1 MKTLT
6 WNPKD
11 YSPQE
16 LAKIH
21 FDYNLPQQDYSCRT
35 GINDNYYLE
44 YNITYSNLMDG
55 QLQNWDLVDYARANL
70 FLQRIVQEAN
80 NFNLPLKEFVAALA
94 SGEISCRGLN
104 ETNGYHKFIH
114 YWEGIIR

>member
-11 YSPQE
+11 YPPQE

-21 FDYNLPQQDYSCRT
+21 FDHNLPQQDYSCRA
-35 GINDNYYLE
+35 GIDDNYYLE
-44 YNITYSNLMDG
+44 YNYAYSKLMDE
-55 QLQNWDLVDYARANL
+55 QIKVVDHVRANL

-114 YWEGIIR
+114 YWAGILR